1 MTYGDVKDLTSRTAS
16 DKMLRDKEFIS
27 VDLIQQSL
35 NLFKKKKIKNENET
49 ISNHELTE
57 ELHKPIIRKI
67 KKRKI

>member
-1 MTYGDVKDLTSRTAS
+1 MTYGDLKDLTSRTAS

-35 NLFKKKKIKNENET
+35 NLFKKKKIKNENEN